1 MSLSVNDPRSRG
13 RSKSPG
19 RERSRSRDYR
29 GTSPPEIRP
38 KKSSKESSR
47 KSSQKYY
54 SDDDSDSRTR
64 TRKSSKKY
72 YDDDS
77 DSHAPSKGSKKY
89 YDEDS
94 DSHARSTRSRKYY
107 EDENDSHARPRTSK
121 KYYDESSDSDRRDKK
136 HVSKKYYDD
145 RGERSNSESDSD
157 RRRPGHGSAK
167 PKFEMAEP
175 KYRRGSSPD
184 THPTALTRKTEY
196 VQTVNPQFAR
206 DRLDGRHPS
215 YATPERYEHGKPSDY
230 TRNITYTS
238 EKAEVRSPGTTLPGQ
253 YKWEYDHP
261 PASVPEQN
269 RHTSLNTAANFNV
282 NIGSGYAPPAQYG
295 HPVAPPLPSQYPQ
308 SPQRPDNQWNH
319 SGSGVSAP
327 TYAYADP
334 SHHITYTSKTESRK
348 PAYTQTAQPQFV
360 EVRPNASALHTNSSE
375 GLGSKLHRLSVSG
388 GAVGALSLAAPGQNN
403 VHMHGGLPPGSPLLE
418 AYRGTYQSISPM
430 PSPLML
436 PSTMDEGLSDLDP
449 LSPQYSSE
457 GSYSGSNPKKR
468 VKFYDPEEDALALA
482 AALKH
487 SHPDSEPIIKVLP
500 RLSDDNVLE
509 LRTEYK
515 KHIKVNGKGINVAKH
530 IKMKVPGNLGKI
542 AYAVALGRWESEA
555 YWANFWYQSNSSRRE
570 LLIESLMGRTNSE
583 IVKIKDAFSDKRYND
598 SLEKCMQTELKKDK
612 FRNAVLLALEEKRMD
627 ETEKLSIERVQKDVQ
642 DLYRALTAK
651 EGGET
656 AMINII
662 VVRSDLHL
670 REVLRMFEG
679 TYRKNFA
686 REMIQKSQNLVVGL
700 LLLVLFTFSFSLFSP
715 FYNPSLFTPPVHS
728 SHLLFSLLFTSNP
741 LSNLS

>member
-1 MSLSVNDPRSRG
+1 MSLSVIDPRSRG

-29 GTSPPEIRP
+29 ASSPPEIRP

-47 KSSQKYY
+47 KSSSKYY
-54 SDDDSDSRTR
+54 SDDDSDSGTR
-64 TRKSSKKY
+64 TRKSSKSY

-77 DSHAPSKGSKKY
+77 DSHTRSKGSKKY
-89 YDEDS
+89 YDDES
-94 DSHARSTRSRKYY
+94 DSHARSKKYY
-107 EDENDSHARPRTSK
+107 EDESDSQARRKPSK
-121 KYYDESSDSDRRDKK
+121 KYYDERSDSDRREKK
-136 HVSKKYYDD
+136 HTSKKYYNE
-145 RGERSNSESDSD
+145 REERSNSESDSD
-157 RRRPGHGSAK
+157 RRRASHRSAK
-167 PKFEMAEP
+167 PKYETAEP
-175 KYRRGSSPD
+175 RYRRGSSPD
-184 THPTALTRKTEY
+184 THSTASTRNTEY
-196 VQTVNPQFAR
+196 VQTTNPQFEH
-206 DRLDGRHPS
+206 DRYNGRHPS
-215 YATPERYEHGKPSDY
+215 YATPAQYEHGKPSDY
-230 TRNITYTS
+230 TRNIAYTN
-238 EKAEVRSPGTTLPGQ
+238 EKTEVRSPGTSLPGQ

-269 RHTSLNTAANFNV
+269 RHMSLNTSANFNV
-282 NIGSGYAPPAQYG
+282 NVGSGYAPPTPHYG
-295 HPVAPPLPSQYPQ
+295 HPAAPALPSQYPQ
-308 SPQRPDNQWNH
+308 SPQRPDNQRH
-319 SGSGVSAP
+319 YSGSGASLERY
-327 TYAYADP
+327 TYAEP
-334 SHHITYTSKTESRK
+334 SHQITYTSKTESRK
-348 PAYTQTAQPQFV
+348 PSYTQSAQPQFV
-360 EVRPNASALHTNSSE
+360 EVKANASALHNNPAE

-388 GAVGALSLAAPGQNN
+388 GAAGALSLAAPGFNQA
-403 VHMHGGLPPGSPLLE
+403 HMQGGLPPGSPLLE

-430 PSPLML
+430 PSPLVL

-457 GSYSGSNPKKR
+457 GSYSGTNPKKR
-468 VKFYDPEEDALALA
+468 VKFYNPEPDALALA

-487 SHPDSEPIIKVLP
+487 SQPDSEPIIQVLP
-500 RLSDDNVLE
+500 RLSNDNVLE
-509 LRTEYK
+509 LRNEYK

-627 ETEKLSIERVQKDVQ
+627 ETEKLSIERVRKDVQ

-670 REVLRMFEG
+670 REVLRVFEG

-686 REMIQKSQNLVVGL
+686 REMIQKSRNLVVSF
-700 LLLVLFTFSFSLFSP
+700 LFIIHPLPFPPPPLF
-715 FYNPSLFTPPVHS
+715 
-728 SHLLFSLLFTSNP
+728 
-741 LSNLS
+741 

>member
-29 GTSPPEIRP
+29 AASPPEIRP

-54 SDDDSDSRTR
+54 SDDDSDSGTR

-77 DSHAPSKGSKKY
+77 DSHARSKASKKY
-89 YDEDS
+89 YDDDS
-94 DSHARSTRSRKYY
+94 DSHARSAGTKKYY
-107 EDENDSHARPRTSK
+107 EDDSDSRARPRS
-121 KYYDESSDSDRRDKK
+121 
-136 HVSKKYYDD
+136 SKKYYDD
-145 RGERSNSESDSD
+145 QSDSDRREKKHSSKKYYDSDSDSD
-157 RRRPGHGSAK
+157 RRRSGHGSAK
-167 PKFEMAEP
+167 PKYEMAEP

-184 THPTALTRKTEY
+184 THSTAVTRKPDY
-196 VQTVNPQFAR
+196 VQTAHPQFDR
-206 DRLDGRHPS
+206 DRYDGRHPS

-238 EKAEVRSPGTTLPGQ
+238 EKADIRSPGTALPGQ

-261 PASVPEQN
+261 PVSGPEQD
-269 RHTSLNTAANFNV
+269 RHMSLNTSANFNV
-282 NIGSGYAPPAQYG
+282 NVGSGYAPPAHYG
-295 HPVAPPLPSQYPQ
+295 YPPASAPPSQYPQ
-308 SPQRPDNQWNH
+308 SPQRPDNQRNH
-319 SGSGVSAP
+319 SAEHY
-327 TYAYADP
+327 TYANP
-334 SHHITYTSKTESRK
+334 SHNITYTSKTESQK
-348 PAYTQTAQPQFV
+348 PTYTQSAQPQFV
-360 EVRPNASALHTNSSE
+360 EVKPNASTFHTNPSE

-388 GAVGALSLAAPGQNN
+388 GAAGGLSLTAPGHNHG
-403 VHMHGGLPPGSPLLE
+403 HMQGGLPPGSPLLE

-430 PSPLML
+430 PSPLVL

-457 GSYSGSNPKKR
+457 GSYSGTSSAKKR
-468 VKFYDPEEDALALA
+468 VKFYNPEEDALALA

-612 FRNAVLLALEEKRMD
+612 FRNAVLLALDEKRMD
-627 ETEKLSIERVQKDVQ
+627 DTEKLSIERVRKDVQ
-642 DLYRALTAK
+642 DLYRALIAK

-670 REVLRMFEG
+670 REVLRVFEG

-700 LLLVLFTFSFSLFSP
+700 PLFLF
-715 FYNPSLFTPPVHS
+715 FY
-728 SHLLFSLLFTSNP
+728 
-741 LSNLS
+741 

>member
-29 GTSPPEIRP
+29 ASSPPEIRP

-47 KSSQKYY
+47 KSSSKYY
-54 SDDDSDSRTR
+54 SDDESVSETR

-77 DSHAPSKGSKKY
+77 DSRTRSKGSKKY
-89 YDEDS
+89 YDDDSDSRARSKKYYEDDS
-94 DSHARSTRSRKYY
+94 DSHARRKSSKKYY
-107 EDENDSHARPRTSK
+107 EDR
-121 KYYDESSDSDRRDKK
+121 SDSDHRDKK
-136 HVSKKYYDD
+136 SSSKKYYDD
-145 RGERSNSESDSD
+145 REERSNGESDSD
-157 RRRPGHGSAK
+157 RRRSSHRSAK
-167 PKFEMAEP
+167 PKYETAEP
-175 KYRRGSSPD
+175 RYRRGSSPD
-184 THPTALTRKTEY
+184 SHSTALTRKPEY
-196 VQTVNPQFAR
+196 VQITNPQFEH
-206 DRLDGRHPS
+206 DRYNGRHPS

-230 TRNITYTS
+230 TRNITYAS
-238 EKAEVRSPGTTLPGQ
+238 EKAEVRSPGTSIPGQ

-261 PASVPEQN
+261 PASASASEQN
-269 RHTSLNTAANFNV
+269 RHVSLNTSANFNV
-282 NIGSGYAPPAQYG
+282 GVGGGYTPPVPHYG
-295 HPVAPPLPSQYPQ
+295 HPAAPALPSQYPQ
-308 SPQRPDNQWNH
+308 SPQRPDNQRNY
-319 SGSGVSAP
+319 SGSGASAER
-327 TYAYADP
+327 YAYADP
-334 SHHITYTSKTESRK
+334 PQHITYTSKTDSRK
-348 PAYTQTAQPQFV
+348 PSYTQSAQPQFV
-360 EVRPNASALHTNSSE
+360 EVKPNPSALHTSPTE

-388 GAVGALSLAAPGQNN
+388 GAAGALSLAAPGHNHA
-403 VHMHGGLPPGSPLLE
+403 HMQGGLPPGSPLLE

-430 PSPLML
+430 PSPLIL

-468 VKFYDPEEDALALA
+468 VKFYNPEPDALALA

-487 SHPDSEPIIKVLP
+487 SHPDSEPIIQVLP
-500 RLSDDNVLE
+500 RLSDDNVWE
-509 LRTEYK
+509 LRNEYK

-612 FRNAVLLALEEKRMD
+612 FRNAVLLALEGKRMD
-627 ETEKLSIERVQKDVQ
+627 ETEKLSIERVRKDVQ

-670 REVLRMFEG
+670 REVLRVFEG
-679 TYRKNFA
+679 NYRKNFA

-700 LLLVLFTFSFSLFSP
+700 PPLIHPFPSLSLCPFP
-715 FYNPSLFTPPVHS
+715 FYLFQ
-728 SHLLFSLLFTSNP
+728 
-741 LSNLS
+741 